1 MTIPTSS
8 DEVFNL
14 VCPAT
19 SNAALG
25 VTVPIPAPSV
35 VVANIVELLPTFK
48 LVAVI
53 IPIVRLPLVTSKA
66 EAVKIPVILV
76 FLTTNSLLKNADP

>member
-1 MTIPTSS
+1 M
-8 DEVFNL
+8 
-14 VCPAT
+14 T

-25 VTVPIPAPSV
+25 VTVPIPAPDV
-35 VVANIVELLPTFK
+35 VVANIVALPPTFM
-48 LVAVI
+48 LVAVR

-66 EAVKIPVILV
+66 EADRIPVTLA